1 MANDKYLEFLEC
13 AKGLY
18 KQGLDLLDPEK
29 EDVSILSGCILLTI
43 GLEKL
48 IKHVLESRNPLMIL
62 GKVTFKDIVDVE
74 KGLRVGNRQ
83 TVSLSIAFERLTYL
97 FPQLEQEKHYVLKI
111 IKDRNFLVHQAGY
124 FNIAKTEGRVRV
136 NITNIS
142 EQICLR
148 CIDKKPEEIFVEGIW
163 DKMVSYREAYRE
175 AEVLELNKRIAF
187 LKRIYSQGEKLPC
200 EQVELSEKLGKVE
213 YECPIC
219 SNMAEIEIE
228 VDKDWDYHDMV
239 LLGGCPYLSRFKCKE
254 CGFTLSDPDEIEAL
268 VGEEAAR
275 ELLYPSYGER
285 EY

>member
-1 MANDKYLEFLEC
+1 MSNDKYLEFLEC

-29 EDVSILSGCILLTI
+29 EGVSILSGCILLTI

-48 IKHVLESRNPLMIL
+48 IKHVLESRNQLMIL
-62 GKVTFKDIVDVE
+62 EKVTFKDIVGVE
-74 KGLRVGNRQ
+74 KGLRVGNRE
-83 TVSLSIAFERLTYL
+83 TVSLRTAFERLANL
-97 FPQLEQEKHYVLKI
+97 FPQLEQEKHHVSKI

-124 FNIAKTEGRVRV
+124 FNIAKTERRVRV
-136 NITNIS
+136 NITDIS

-163 DKMVSYREAYRE
+163 DKMTSYREAYRG

-187 LKRIYSQGEKLPC
+187 LKRIYSKGKKLPC
-200 EQVELSEKLGKVE
+200 EQIELSEKLEKVE

-219 SNMAEIEIE
+219 GNVAEIEIDLNE
-228 VDKDWDYHDMV
+228 VFDWREGVAEDV
-239 LLGGCPYLSRFKCKE
+239 WPYLSAFKCGI

-268 VGEEAAR
+268 VGEETAR
-275 ELLYPSYGER
+275 ELLYPGYGE